1 MRIIAGELR
10 GRRLVAVPGAGT
22 RPTSDRVREALF
34 SRLQSRYG
42 LEGIDV
48 LDLFAGTG
56 ALGLEA
62 ISRGARTLV
71 SVELNRR
78 AAQVLVSNLRACGA
92 DGRAE
97 VMVRDVGRCMSDLA
111 GRSFG
116 GVFVD
121 PPYGLGLA
129 ATVLIHLAEH
139 ALVAPGGW
147 VSVETAARDALPQN
161 AGDLVHVREDFYGD
175 TKITIYE
182 RRAAAN

>member
-10 GRRLVAVPGAGT
+10 GRRLVAVPGRGT

-42 LEGIDV
+42 LEGIEV

-62 ISRGARTLV
+62 ISRGARALV
-71 SVELNRR
+71 SVEIDRR
-78 AAQVLVSNLRACGA
+78 AAQVLLSNLRACGA

-97 VMVRDVGRCMSDLA
+97 VLVRDVERSVAELA
-111 GRSFG
+111 GRRFG
-116 GVFVD
+116 GIFLD
-121 PPYGLGLA
+121 PPYGLGMA
-129 ATVLIHLAEH
+129 AFVLGLLAEH
-139 ALVAPGGW
+139 ELVAPGGW
-147 VSVETAARDALPQN
+147 VSVETAAREDLPQSV
-161 AGDLVHVREDFYGD
+161 GDLVEVREDFYGD

-182 RRAAAN
+182 RRAVAA